1 MVGCPQLESAAEPPA
16 VTNAIKARAML
27 KHNLRRYVTDMLR
40 TMSCSRT
47 QPNHSLEGGA

>member
-1 MVGCPQLESAAEPPA
+1 MVGCPQLQSEAEQSA

-27 KHNLRRYVTDMLR
+27 KHNLRRYVTYMLR

-47 QPNHSLEGGA
+47 QPSHSLEGGA